1 MENSNYWILI
11 QFIFASAAL
20 KWSVGKYILSRISLG
35 VQSVIDYAKEGISF
49 IFGSLS
55 NDGSIFAVNVLGVII
70 FISALVS
77 VLYYL
82 GVMQFVI
89 KLIGGGLSKLL
100 GTSKLETISS
110 AANIFLGQ
118 TEAPLLIKP
127 YVEKLTESEL
137 FTVMVGGLA
146 SVSGS
151 ILVGY
156 SLLGI
161 PIEYLVSA
169 SFMSAP
175 AGLIISK
182 IIIPEI
188 REAKV
193 NEEIE
198 MVKDDSSN
206 IVDAA
211 SKGAID
217 GLGLVLNIAAIL
229 LAFVALI
236 ALINGIIGLIG
247 GLFGIDNLS
256 LQSILGYIFA
266 PIATIIGVPM
276 KESVIAGSLIGQKII
291 LNEKD
296 KLMDICK
303 ETIKQNGYNYD
314 VSINLGYSKF
324 PTKQYSSVVLPAGE
338 YKSLKIIIGKG
349 QGKNW
354 WCVMFPP
361 LCFVDEQNNVIDKE
375 TDEKLKKVLTKDEY
389 ELIVEKD
396 KKNINNLQI
405 KFKIVEVFQ
414 KILNLEKEDKIS
426 INN

>member
-1 MENSNYWILI
+1 MKNERIKNILKINKNIKSQIILYSVMLFIVLGLMVGYAYSQSCKINTFSNDYKENLI
-11 QFIFASAAL
+11 RFHVLANSDSEEDQAL
-20 KWSVGKYILSRISLG
+20 KLKVRDK
-35 VQSVIDYAKEGISF
+35 
-49 IFGSLS
+49 
-55 NDGSIFAVNVLGVII
+55 
-70 FISALVS
+70 VS
-77 VLYYL
+77 YL
-82 GVMQFVI
+82 
-89 KLIGGGLSKLL
+89 KP
-100 GTSKLETISS
+100 KLEDSESIS
-110 AANIFLGQ
+110 Q
-118 TEAPLLIKP
+118 
-127 YVEKLTESEL
+127 SE
-137 FTVMVGGLA
+137 
-146 SVSGS
+146 
-151 ILVGY
+151 
-156 SLLGI
+156 
-161 PIEYLVSA
+161 
-169 SFMSAP
+169 
-175 AGLIISK
+175 
-182 IIIPEI
+182 
-188 REAKV
+188 
-193 NEEIE
+193 
-198 MVKDDSSN
+198 
-206 IVDAA
+206 
-211 SKGAID
+211 
-217 GLGLVLNIAAIL
+217 
-229 LAFVALI
+229 
-236 ALINGIIGLIG
+236 
-247 GLFGIDNLS
+247 
-256 LQSILGYIFA
+256 
-266 PIATIIGVPM
+266 
-276 KESVIAGSLIGQKII
+276 KII